1 MDPENGQLFTMM
13 ITTNGLLGVAYT
25 LTVFNLVK
33 LGGPIMVNISGTMK
47 DVGLTYI
54 GFAFFDDSKVTNKVL
69 IGLGISFAGAS
80 YTLAHRIKQHRE
92 QQQEV
97 EAEADPEAEDKDA
110 KKKQE

>member
-47 DVGLTYI
+47 DFGLTYI
-54 GFAFFDDSKVTNKVL
+54 GFAFFDDSKVTNMVL
-69 IGLGISFAGAS
+69 IGLALSFAGAS
-80 YTLAHRIKQHRE
+80 YTIYHKIRE
-92 QQQEV
+92 T
-97 EAEADPEAEDKDA
+97 KA
-110 KKKQE
+110 K